1 MGGLYWEAA
10 KGDGLLGRGR
20 VISAGN
26 NGAKSLA
33 RVNYYKD
40 LGSGQPS

>member
-10 KGDGLLGRGR
+10 KRRGTSGAGEG
-20 VISAGN
+20 ISAGN

-33 RVNYYKD
+33 RVNYFKG